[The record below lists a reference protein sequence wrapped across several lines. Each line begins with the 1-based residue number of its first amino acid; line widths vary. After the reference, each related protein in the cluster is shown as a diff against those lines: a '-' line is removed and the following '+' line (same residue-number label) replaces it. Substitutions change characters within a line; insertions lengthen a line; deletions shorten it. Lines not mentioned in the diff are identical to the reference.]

1 MTPFAKRNLIA
12 FFSFV
17 LFAGLLYGIT
27 VGVPLFKSH
36 IQHLEF
42 FSISLLIITS
52 LSITFFWATL
62 GVPGGMASFLVA
74 LVFLHRSLKALD
86 PYYYTVLILAFFLN
100 SFAGY
105 RVFRKVTSLKQDHT
119 VSSEKIEEDTNLIR
133 NHAVNR
139 QAEINA
145 MEEKINSLLNL
156 KGIADSLSIAL
167 SEEEVLKIAAEKT
180 YGLFKGNT
188 RVLLYAVDEMKSE
201 LTLSCTI
208 KSEDRKPPVMK
219 KGGIFERWAVKN
231 MKSLLVKDVK
241 EDFRFSLEGEEMSD
255 DCKALIMKPLITES
269 RVFGILRVDDVRE
282 GVFAQHELRLLDIVG
297 ELTAVAL
304 QNAKLYKRTEELAIR
319 DSLTGLYVHRYF
331 MERMDAEVK
340 RAMRSG
346 SSLALIMLDIDDFK
360 RFNDDHGHMAG
371 DVVLRIMGQ
380 KLISRVS
387 AGDVVG
393 RYGGE
398 EFSFLA
404 LNSSR
409 EDAIKLAE
417 AIREDIMSSA
427 VTLRREKHSVTVSI
441 GIAMFPEDAKLREE
455 LIWEADKRLY
465 KAKSEGKNRVCA
477 K

>member
-1 MTPFAKRNLIA
+1 
-12 FFSFV
+12 
-17 LFAGLLYGIT
+17 
-27 VGVPLFKSH
+27 
-36 IQHLEF
+36 
-42 FSISLLIITS
+42 
-52 LSITFFWATL
+52 
-62 GVPGGMASFLVA
+62 
-74 LVFLHRSLKALD
+74 
-86 PYYYTVLILAFFLN
+86 
-100 SFAGY
+100 
-105 RVFRKVTSLKQDHT
+105 
-119 VSSEKIEEDTNLIR
+119 
-133 NHAVNR
+133 
-139 QAEINA
+139 
-145 MEEKINSLLNL
+145 
-156 KGIADSLSIAL
+156 
-167 SEEEVLKIAAEKT
+167 
-180 YGLFKGNT
+180 
-188 RVLLYAVDEMKSE
+188 
-201 LTLSCTI
+201 
-208 KSEDRKPPVMK
+208 
-219 KGGIFERWAVKN
+219 
-231 MKSLLVKDVK
+231 
-241 EDFRFSLEGEEMSD
+241 
-255 DCKALIMKPLITES
+255 
-269 RVFGILRVDDVRE
+269 
-282 GVFAQHELRLLDIVG
+282 
-297 ELTAVAL
+297 
-304 QNAKLYKRTEELAIR
+304 YKRTEELAIR